1 VASTG
6 NLLVQLSACRRPA
19 FAPRPDT
26 FFSEG
31 TLGRIFSLEGNV
43 KRTVA
48 LGILYS
54 RSGSYARTSDACRT
68 GAVNAIARINA
79 DPAGSIAFSAI
90 ECDPGGNVDLYAPL
104 CEQIL
109 RDTPVRHII
118 GCVTSWSRWGIIPTL
133 QKFGGTLWYA
143 LPYEEFEAS
152 DHVVY
157 LDACPNQN
165 LLPLMEWTFPIYGR
179 RGQTHAIA
187 GESGSRPCGAVAQ
200 GSTGPRH
207 WRR

>member
-1 VASTG
+1 
-6 NLLVQLSACRRPA
+6 
-19 FAPRPDT
+19 
-26 FFSEG
+26 
-31 TLGRIFSLEGNV
+31 LGRVFSLEGNV

-68 GAVNAIARINA
+68 GAVNAVARINA
-79 DPAGSIAFSAI
+79 DSAGSIALCAI

-118 GCVTSWSRWGIIPTL
+118 GCVTSWSRREIIPTL